1 MVFRYKI
8 DKENEVNLEKLKS
21 MDGVED
27 ITLKD
32 NVLVIKGDVESKE
45 IEKSISSPTHYTFF
59 DIKAEIDCPN
69 CAKKVERALSALP
82 STAYVDFNFQK
93 GRLKI
98 ISSLALDEIKK
109 EAEKAEDEI
118 VFPEEKKYNRY
129 SFSVSIDCAD
139 CAREVEEGLAKREDV
154 KEVSIDFPKAKMTIL
169 TSMTRDE
176 VKEKAKEIEED
187 MEFLDGEPVRL
198 VFSVSLDNKDNARR
212 IERELRNKEGVKKV
226 RYDYRKGKL
235 HVYSSLSEKEI
246 MKEAKAIESSIVFH
260 SSMTE
265 ERSDYSIFRVIVS
278 ILLLII
284 GKVTSMPILSVLAY
298 VISGYD
304 VLWKA
309 LKNTAKGKVFDENF
323 LMALATIAAL
333 AVKNQEEAAAVMIFY
348 QVGEYFQHKAT
359 EKSRESIGKLLD
371 LSTDSVSVKVD
382 GEWKEMDPEEVEI
395 SDVFMVKAGEK
406 VALDGEIIE
415 GEGFIDTRALT
426 GESVP
431 VKVKKGDRI
440 LSGSVNGESTL
451 LVKATSLYRDST
463 ATKIMKMVEE
473 GEGRKA
479 ESEKFIT
486 TFSRYYTPAVSCMAL
501 LLALILPL
509 FGLSWKDS
517 IYRAAMLLV
526 ISCPCALVL
535 SVPLTY
541 FASMGAFAKN
551 GILVKGDDAIQRL
564 KKLDTV
570 ALDKTGT
577 LTEGVFS
584 IQSIENLSVPLDHLL
599 TVAKAIERESTHPI
613 ATAIMAKDGGKEV
626 MAEKVVNISGIGM
639 EGIVE
644 GKKVRI
650 GSIRIAQ
657 NLPILDKE
665 GTHIYVTE
673 EDKLIGIF
681 VISDRIRNNAAS
693 ALASLRKEGVKKIF
707 ILSGDRKERVKAT
720 AEALSM
726 DGYYGEL
733 LPDEKLLTLD
743 KLKKDGVTA
752 YCGDGINDAPALK
765 RSDVGIAMGG
775 VGSHSAI
782 EAASVV
788 IMDDDISK
796 LPLSIRMA
804 RRTET
809 IVKENIIFSLS
820 VKAIVFILASFGL
833 SNMWL
838 AVIADTGVSLIAVAN
853 ALRALYFRKK

>member
-1 MVFRYKI
+1 MTDINYGLSLT
-8 DKENEVNLEKLKS
+8 E
-21 MDGVED
+21 VED
-27 ITLKD
+27 SRARHGI
-32 NVLVIKGDVESKE
+32 NVLTPPKRDAWYVMLLDGFKDPLIVILL
-45 IEKSISSPTHYTFF
+45 I
-59 DIKAEIDCPN
+59 A
-69 CAKKVERALSALP
+69 AA
-82 STAYVDFNFQK
+82 
-93 GRLKI
+93 
-98 ISSLALDEIKK
+98 
-109 EAEKAEDEI
+109 
-118 VFPEEKKYNRY
+118 
-129 SFSVSIDCAD
+129 VSIAL
-139 CAREVEEGLAKREDV
+139 GFV
-154 KEVSIDFPKAKMTIL
+154 KG
-169 TSMTRDE
+169 
-176 VKEKAKEIEED
+176 
-187 MEFLDGEPVRL
+187 EFTEPIGIIV
-198 VFSVSLDNKDNARR
+198 
-212 IERELRNKEGVKKV
+212 
-226 RYDYRKGKL
+226 
-235 HVYSSLSEKEI
+235 
-246 MKEAKAIESSIVFH
+246 AI
-260 SSMTE
+260 
-265 ERSDYSIFRVIVS
+265 
-278 ILLLII
+278 
-284 GKVTSMPILSVLAY
+284 
-298 VISGYD
+298 
-304 VLWKA
+304 
-309 LKNTAKGKVFDENF
+309 
-323 LMALATIAAL
+323 AL
-333 AVKNQEEAAAVMIFY
+333 AVGIGFWNTWSAAKKFD
-348 QVGEYFQHKAT
+348 
-359 EKSRESIGKLLD
+359 LLLTSSD
-371 LSTDSVSVKVD
+371 DTLVKVRRD
-382 GEWKEMDPEEVEI
+382 NGVIQVARKDLVVGDIVILEAGEEVPADI
-395 SDVFMVKAGEK
+395 IVKEYSNLK
-406 VALDGEIIE
+406 VSEAS
-415 GEGFIDTRALT
+415 LT
-426 GESVP
+426 GETNP
-431 VKVKKGDRI
+431 VTKT
-440 LSGSVNGESTL
+440 NFESE
-451 LVKATSLYRDST
+451 T
-463 ATKIMKMVEE
+463 ATYPTNRIYKSTIVAEGTCVGEVFAVGDETEVGKTAREASSITDVETPLNKQLNGLANLINKIAFTAAGILIVSLAIRYIFIEQGYVGKDTIDIVNDCLQFLMIAVALIVVAVPE
-473 GEGRKA
+473 GL
-479 ESEKFIT
+479 
-486 TFSRYYTPAVSCMAL
+486 PMAVT
-501 LLALILPL
+501 LALAYSMKRMAKANNLIRKMHACETLGATTLIL
-509 FGLSWKDS
+509 
-517 IYRAAMLLV
+517 
-526 ISCPCALVL
+526 
-535 SVPLTY
+535 T
-541 FASMGAFAKN
+541 
-551 GILVKGDDAIQRL
+551 
-564 KKLDTV
+564 
-570 ALDKTGT
+570 DKTGT

-626 MAEKVVNISGIGM
+626 MAEKVVNISGVGM

-650 GSIRIAQ
+650 GSIRIAP

-820 VKAIVFILASFGL
+820 VKAMVFILASFGL